1 MSYIYKI
8 TNDVNGKIYIGK
20 TDFSI
25 EKRWKEHL
33 SDFQRKKYENRPLYK
48 AMYKYGSNHFHI
60 QLIEECSAEKAP
72 EREKYWIEQ
81 YGSFKNG
88 YNATAGGDGRSYV
101 DVDLIYGLWDKQY
114 NISEIHRITGYD
126 CGTISTHLE
135 NYGISTDIKQQRG
148 YLARVKPVI
157 QKDKYTHQIINI
169 FPSMEEAKR
178 QLNIKNSSHISEVCQ
193 GKRKSAYGFIWEYL

>member
-33 SDFQRKKYENRPLYK
+33 SDFQRKKHENRPLYR
-48 AMYKYGSNHFHI
+48 AMYKYGSSHFHI
-60 QLIEECSAEKAP
+60 QLIEECSVEEAP

-81 YGSFKNG
+81 YTSFKNG

-101 DVDLIYGLWDKQY
+101 DVEVIYALWNKGY
-114 NISEIHRITGYD
+114 NLTQIHNITNYD
-126 CGTISTHLE
+126 THTISTHLSNLGVSSE
-135 NYGISTDIKQQRG
+135 EKYQRG
-148 YLARVKPVI
+148 YAARAKPVARI
-157 QKDKYTHQIINI
+157 DKDTNEIIDVFSSI
-169 FPSMEEAKR
+169 EEVKR
-178 QLNIKNSSHISEVCQ
+178 KLKIKDNTHISEVCK
-193 GKRKSAYGFIWEYL
+193 GKRKTAYGYKWMYL

>member
-48 AMYKYGSNHFHI
+48 AMYKYGPTHFHI
-60 QLIEECSAEKAP
+60 ELIEECSTQEASA
-72 EREKYWIEQ
+72 REIYWIEQ

-88 YNATAGGDGRSYV
+88 YNATNGGDGKSYV
-101 DVDLIYGLWDKQY
+101 DVEIIYALWNKGY
-114 NISEIHRITGYD
+114 NLTQIHNITNYD
-126 CGTISTHLE
+126 THTISTHLS
-135 NYGISTDIKQQRG
+135 NLGISSKEKYQRG
-148 YLARVKPVI
+148 YAARAKPVARI
-157 QKDKYTHQIINI
+157 DKDTNEIIDVFSSI
-169 FPSMEEAKR
+169 EEAKR
-178 QLNIKNSSHISEVCQ
+178 KLKIKDNTHISEVCK
-193 GKRKSAYGFIWEYL
+193 GKRKSAYGYKWMYL